1 MLNRVK
7 VGKILQEYAKEA
19 KLPFLL
25 YRINE
30 LNAITIYT
38 DRPGILIGKAGATV
52 QKYENMLNE
61 LVAEENL
68 LIRRI
73 NDKKELEWKKC
84 NPTIPENKDCPPS
97 LPTLLKYEHTARI
110 EFEEVQNSIYNS
122 IYDPMSECM

>member
-19 KLPFLL
+19 KLHFLL
-25 YRINE
+25 YKINE
-30 LNAITIYT
+30 LNAVTIYT

-52 QKYENMLNE
+52 QKYENLLNE

>member
-25 YRINE
+25 YKINE

-38 DRPGILIGKAGATV
+38 DRPGILIGKAGVTV
-52 QKYENMLNE
+52 QQYENLLNE
-61 LVAEENL
+61 LVAEENF

-84 NPTIPENKDCPPS
+84 NPTVPENTDCPPS
-97 LPTLLKYEHTARI
+97 LPALLKYEHTARI
-110 EFEEVQNSIYNS
+110 VFEEVQNSIYNS

>member
-19 KLPFLL
+19 KLPFLF
-25 YRINE
+25 YKINE
-30 LNAITIYT
+30 LNVITIYT
-38 DRPGILIGKAGATV
+38 DRPGILIGKAGSTV
-52 QKYENMLNE
+52 QKYENLLNE

-68 LIRRI
+68 LIRCI